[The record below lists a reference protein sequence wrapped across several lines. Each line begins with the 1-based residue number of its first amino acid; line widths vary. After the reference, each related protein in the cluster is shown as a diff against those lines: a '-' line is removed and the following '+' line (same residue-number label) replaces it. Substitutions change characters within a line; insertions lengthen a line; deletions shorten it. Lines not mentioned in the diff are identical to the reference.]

1 MAKERAHGEG
11 TIRFR
16 PDGRWEAK
24 VRLELPSGHKRV
36 GVYGKTKGEV
46 ARKMAEVRQK
56 HKNKLLE
63 LTKSPSLAKY
73 LKDWW
78 PSGDVKSTT
87 YRLRELNTRRISNVI
102 GSVPLDKVSIAHI
115 KMLDK
120 HLGENDG
127 QTGKGLSP
135 SSRKQALAVLRT
147 ALGAAFAED
156 RIERDP
162 FSKWRRQD
170 TPKAKKRSQRVLNM
184 TEKAKL
190 FSLNDEWTP
199 LWIIQLATGTRSG
212 ETLALTWD
220 DLDLPEKE
228 GAKGLLR
235 ISKSIHRR
243 RKGTAVNDNWLG
255 HGESYYLDI
264 PKTKTSTRTIL
275 LTPHIVQIFRDIKD
289 RQEAEKERIVGAG
302 GTWSNPDGFV
312 FTRRT
317 GEPITPDIAWGW
329 LQTSMKKVGLG
340 SVRVHDLR
348 HTNITDQILAGTPLA
363 AVSKMVGH
371 SSVAFTMDVYG
382 HLTNEMESKASE
394 ASSKIVE
401 QAMRFADLQ
410 LQGVAN
416 AK

>member
-16 PDGRWEAK
+16 QDGRWEAK
-24 VRLELPSGHKRV
+24 VRLELPSGHQRI

-56 HKNKLLE
+56 HKNKLLD
-63 LTKSPSLAKY
+63 LTKSPSLAQY
-73 LKDWW
+73 LNDWW
-78 PSGDVKSTT
+78 PSGNVKSTT
-87 YRLRELNTRRISNVI
+87 YRLRKLNIRRISNVI
-102 GSVPLDKVSIAHI
+102 GSLPLDKISIVHI

-120 HLGENDG
+120 HLSENEG
-127 QTGKGLSP
+127 KTGKGLSP

-170 TPKAKKRSQRVLNM
+170 TPKSRKRSQQVLTM

-190 FSLNDEWTP
+190 FSLNDERTP
-199 LWIIQLATGTRSG
+199 FWIIQLATGNRSG

-228 GAKGLLR
+228 GENGLLR
-235 ISKSIHRR
+235 ITKSIHR
-243 RKGTAVNDNWLG
+243 KSKDADINDNWLG
-255 HGESYYLDI
+255 HGEAYYLDK
-264 PKTKTSTRTIL
+264 PKTKTSTRTLL
-275 LTPHIVQIFRDIKD
+275 LTPAIVQIFRDIKVH
-289 RQEAEKERIVGAG
+289 QEAEKECFVKAG
-302 GTWSNPDGFV
+302 GVWSNPEGFV
-312 FTRRT
+312 FTRHT
-317 GEPITPDIAWGW
+317 GEPITPDIAWNW
-329 LQTSMKKVGLG
+329 LQAAMKKVGLA
-340 SVRVHDLR
+340 SIRVHDLR
-348 HTNITDQILAGTPLA
+348 HTHITDQILAGTPLA

-382 HLTNEMESKASE
+382 HLTNEMESRAAEAASN
-394 ASSKIVE
+394 IVE
-401 QAMRFADLQ
+401 QAIRFAELQ
-410 LQGVAN
+410 VVAN